1 MLKQDKIIT
10 PKLFKYDQKLSS
22 HQQCFEVIAINHII
36 VLLYMLYL
44 TVTSKRSKI
53 EGSMKTKNG
62 KSRKLLKI
70 SSSSKKQH
78 S

>member
-1 MLKQDKIIT
+1 MLKQDKIIA

-22 HQQCFEVIAINHII
+22 HQQRFEVIAINHII

-44 TVTSKRSKI
+44 TVTSKRSKMK
-53 EGSMKTKNG
+53 GSMKAKNR
-62 KSRKLLKI
+62 KSRKLFKI
-70 SSSSKKQH
+70 SSSSKKHH

>member
-1 MLKQDKIIT
+1 MLKQDKIIA
-10 PKLFKYDQKLSS
+10 PKLFKYDQKLGS
-22 HQQCFEVIAINHII
+22 HQQRFEVIAINHII
-36 VLLYMLYL
+36 VLLYMLCL

-62 KSRKLLKI
+62 KSRKLFKI

>member
-1 MLKQDKIIT
+1 MLKQDKIIA

-22 HQQCFEVIAINHII
+22 HQRFEVIAINHII

-44 TVTSKRSKI
+44 TVTSKRSKMK
-53 EGSMKTKNG
+53 GSMKAKNR
-62 KSRKLLKI
+62 KSRKLFKI
-70 SSSSKKQH
+70 SSSSKKHH